1 MTGTFAH
8 APSAS
13 PLPLFAAVDEHARA
27 PLVLS
32 YGMGV
37 DSTAVLV
44 GWRGL
49 GLRPDLIL
57 FADTGSEHRGTYRYR
72 AVIED
77 WLVAVGFPP
86 LTVVRYRPRHG
97 RYTTLVEDCLIKGVL
112 PSLAYGSKAC
122 SQKWKVGPQNAFL
135 RTWSPALAAWSHG
148 QRLDHAIGYDAG
160 PKDMRRGGEGADTD
174 LERFIYPL
182 REWGW
187 DRTRCEA
194 EIAADADLCAA
205 AARHGVP
212 PVPPKSACVCC
223 PSTRPCEVDAMAEH
237 EPAGLGAA
245 LAVEAAALPTLRRFD
260 GLWRRSTAA
269 RPGSWLAYA
278 AGRLPG
284 AVPAPAD
291 VVSTRL
297 QTCLDPDLTGL
308 PPEGTRYAV
317 RSCEDEIVYLPMFR
331 DALQEAGA
339 GPLHAWIN
347 GAWFTSETMD
357 RPDRMDG

>member
-1 MTGTFAH
+1 MTGAFGH
-8 APSAS
+8 AMTAS
-13 PLPLFAAVDEHARA
+13 PLPLFAAIDERARV

-44 GWRGL
+44 GWRRL

-72 AVIED
+72 AVIEV

-122 SQKWKVGPQNAFL
+122 SQKWKVGPQNTFL
-135 RTWSPALAAWSHG
+135 RTWSLALAAWSRG

-182 REWGW
+182 RE
-187 DRTRCEA
+187 
-194 EIAADADLCAA
+194 
-205 AARHGVP
+205 
-212 PVPPKSACVCC
+212 
-223 PSTRPCEVDAMAEH
+223 
-237 EPAGLGAA
+237 
-245 LAVEAAALPTLRRFD
+245 
-260 GLWRRSTAA
+260 
-269 RPGSWLAYA
+269 
-278 AGRLPG
+278 
-284 AVPAPAD
+284 
-291 VVSTRL
+291 
-297 QTCLDPDLTGL
+297 
-308 PPEGTRYAV
+308 
-317 RSCEDEIVYLPMFR
+317 
-331 DALQEAGA
+331 
-339 GPLHAWIN
+339 
-347 GAWFTSETMD
+347 
-357 RPDRMDG
+357 